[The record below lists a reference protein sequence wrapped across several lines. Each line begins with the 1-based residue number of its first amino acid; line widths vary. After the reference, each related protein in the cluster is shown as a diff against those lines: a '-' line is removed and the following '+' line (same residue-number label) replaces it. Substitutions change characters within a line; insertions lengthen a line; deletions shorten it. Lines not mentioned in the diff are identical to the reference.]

1 MLLDYDNILQEVSY
15 FVFLSYNN
23 LFFLIVERRDT
34 LCKKGRNNLDFGFAS
49 VKHMSYFSS
58 PGKSVYCDH
67 SENLTLGTCQ
77 QSTIDKG
84 YLGNVYTERQNECC
98 YYNISS
104 TNRHF
109 KHLWQEAEGSFV
121 SERLC
126 FNGE

>member
-1 MLLDYDNILQEVSY
+1 MLFN
-15 FVFLSYNN
+15 NN

-49 VKHMSYFSS
+49 VKNMSYDINNSFGI
-58 PGKSVYCDH
+58 PVHCDH

-109 KHLWQEAEGSFV
+109 KHLWQEAEGSIV

-126 FNGE
+126 FNCELCRA